1 MLGWA
6 NDFLAQPWPA
16 LTFLALALVAAVTHH
31 PLARRLG
38 WARWPTL
45 GAMLGAAAVATLTLL
60 PAPDTSIGGPDLSA
74 IGSCAGALFDPPAL
88 WHALT
93 TTADK
98 GERVGN
104 VLMFVPMTFFAV
116 LAARRPG
123 RVAGVAVLVPVA
135 IEFTQAIMSAGRAC
149 IANDWVNNAIGAV
162 LGVLL
167 GVLATR
173 TSTRQPAGVG
183 ESPPR

>member
-16 LTFLALALVAAVTHH
+16 LTFLALAVVAVLSHR
-31 PLARRLG
+31 PVARRLG
-38 WARWPTL
+38 WTPWPTL
-45 GAMLGAAAVATLTLL
+45 GAMLGAAAIVTLTLL
-60 PAPDTSIGGPDLSA
+60 PAPDVPFGGPDLSA
-74 IGSCAGALFDPPAL
+74 IGSCAGALFDPQAL

-116 LAARRPG
+116 LASRRPG
-123 RVAGVAVLVPVA
+123 LIAGFGVLVPVA
-135 IEFTQAIMSAGRAC
+135 IEFTQVVMSAGRAC

-173 TSTRQPAGVG
+173 VTTRQHAGVG
-183 ESPPR
+183 ESRPR

>member
-16 LTFLALALVAAVTHH
+16 LTFAVLAVVAALAHRPV
-31 PLARRLG
+31 ARRLG
-38 WARWPTL
+38 WAPWPTL

-60 PAPDTSIGGPDLSA
+60 PAPGTPLAGPDLGA
-74 IGSCAGALFDPPAL
+74 IGSCAGALFDPAAL
-88 WHALT
+88 WHAFT
-93 TTADK
+93 TTADR

-104 VLMFVPMTFFAV
+104 VLMFVPMTFFAI
-116 LAARRPG
+116 LASRRPG
-123 RVAGVAVLVPVA
+123 LVAGVAVLVPVA
-135 IEFTQAIMSAGRAC
+135 IEFTQVVMSAGRAC

-167 GVLATR
+167 GVLVSR
-173 TSTRQPAGVG
+173 MSTRQHARVG

>member
-16 LTFLALALVAAVTHH
+16 LTFLVLTLVAAVAHR
-31 PLARRLG
+31 PAARRLG
-38 WARWPTL
+38 WAPWPTL
-45 GAMLGAAAVATLTLL
+45 GAMLGAAAIATLTLL
-60 PAPDTSIGGPDLSA
+60 PAPGTPIGGPDLSA

-88 WHALT
+88 WQALT
-93 TTADK
+93 TTADR

-116 LAARRPG
+116 LASRRPG
-123 RVAGVAVLVPVA
+123 LIAGVAVLVPVA
-135 IEFTQAIMSAGRAC
+135 IEFTQVVMSAGRAC

-167 GVLATR
+167 GIIATR
-173 TSTRQPAGVG
+173 VSTRQHAGVG